1 MRRSLRRAPIRP
13 VLSSHRRADHP
24 AESSSRFNRERA
36 LASEGRVVRYI
47 QMVAEPQE
55 LSLFRAALRRA
66 NPSECDLYD
75 TYMDSVTHAAIV
87 EACLSEQQRLCV
99 YTGMTASSDNV
110 HVEHVVARSVSCPK
124 NPPVDFVGRP
134 FQTIEWRNLVA
145 CIPRDASSCPYGAG
159 RKGSWPSDSEQ
170 HLFISPLHPSC
181 ESKFRYGKQGSV
193 RPANEADEAA
203 TKTIEHL
210 G

>member
-1 MRRSLRRAPIRP
+1 
-13 VLSSHRRADHP
+13 
-24 AESSSRFNRERA
+24 
-36 LASEGRVVRYI
+36 
-47 QMVAEPQE
+47 
-55 LSLFRAALRRA
+55 
-66 NPSECDLYD
+66 
-75 TYMDSVTHAAIV
+75 MDSVTHAAIV
-87 EACLSEQQRLCV
+87 EACLSEQQRLCA

-110 HVEHVVARSVSCPK
+110 HVEHVVTRSVSCPK

-210 G
+210 GLDHDWLNDSRKAVLAVDRRITDPGKRRRLVAALADRSSTQAPEYAFQRWQVLTREWSWSLHT